1 MEVTTS
7 MSPRPARRS
16 GKVGR
21 RQWRRWSLSIFC
33 LDVVCV
39 LVLAACGGST
49 SGSQT
54 QSSPTPNPT
63 LIIGAPGT
71 VFASSATTPLLQFPE
86 GLTAWQGKIY
96 TATYNVATPSN
107 SRILVFDASSGKLLN
122 TLGGKAGQEL
132 INQGPLLG
140 LTIDRRTGDLY
151 CAANGAGKILQIR
164 DPGSANPQISVYAAY
179 PKGGGPEDL
188 VFYKDGTL
196 FATDSNLG
204 VVYTIPPGGG
214 QARLLIGPPSSGAPV
229 SDDKL
234 FASPVPG
241 LSPNGIAFSLDWHT
255 LFTANTW
262 ADSVIAFDVNDQ
274 GQVTGH
280 PRILAQR
287 VNHDLEEYPTGF
299 DALKQRDTKIGASAS
314 TPLHGPDG
322 LDLDSQ
328 GHLWVSSNLGDNLT
342 VLDPKTGSVITTYGT
357 SAVTQGGLL
366 NQPSNVT
373 WVGTTAFCSNLGIFT
388 GLAGKPKLPFTIVAF
403 KVGVSGAG
411 GNGQP

>member
-1 MEVTTS
+1 MGWQS
-7 MSPRPARRS
+7 RKWPFPF
-16 GKVGR
+16 
-21 RQWRRWSLSIFC
+21 FC
-33 LDVVCV
+33 VIVVCV
-39 LVLAACGGST
+39 LNVAACGS
-49 SGSQT
+49 SQASQN
-54 QSSPTPNPT
+54 QSSPTPDPT
-63 LIIGAPGT
+63 LIPNAPGT

-86 GLTAWQGKIY
+86 GLTAWQGKLY
-96 TATYNVATPSN
+96 TATYNVATPAN
-107 SRILVFDASSGKLLN
+107 SRILVFDAATGKLLN
-122 TLGGKAGQEL
+122 TLGSKPGQDL

-151 CAANGAGKILQIR
+151 CAANGAGKILKIG
-164 DPGSANPQISVYAAY
+164 DPGSDNPQISVYATY

-214 QARLLIGPPSSGAPV
+214 QAHLLIGPPGSGAPV

-241 LSPNGIAFSLDWHT
+241 LSPNGISFSLDWHT

-262 ADSVIAFDVNDQ
+262 ADSIVAFDVNDQ
-274 GQVTGH
+274 GQITGH
-280 PRILAQR
+280 PRIFAQHR
-287 VNHDLEEYPTGF
+287 NDDLEEYPTGF
-299 DALKQRDTKIGASAS
+299 DALKQKSTRIGASAS

-342 VLDPKTGSVITTYGT
+342 VLDPRTGNVIATYGT

-373 WVGTTAFCSNLGIFT
+373 WVGTTAYCSNLGIFT

-403 KVGVSGAG
+403 KVGVTGAG
-411 GNGQP
+411 GNGQW